1 MNKLLEKF
9 DKTILF
15 FIIYT
20 IVFIVFFKTLGYIL
34 PFVLALIFALILQ
47 KPTKYLASKLKIKN
61 SIASIIT
68 TLLFFTIII
77 VLLSM
82 GITTL
87 TSELIHL
94 GKNAQS
100 YFTNNS
106 SNIYKYIDVVKEYYN
121 NLDPAIV
128 TAIQNN
134 LSSSIQKLS
143 NLTASLVGG
152 LAQVLLNFLASIP
165 YIIMVV
171 LFTFLSTYFF
181 TKDMTS
187 ARDKMMNILPA
198 YDTNRVKNIFE
209 ESKRMLGGYAFSYA
223 IIISITFVETL
234 IGFAVLKVNYAVL
247 LSILSAVFDVLP
259 ILGIGSVYIPVA
271 IIYLL
276 SKNYVVAIGIGIL
289 YALVSIIRQIV
300 EPKIVSSSLGIHP
313 VPILAALFIGL
324 KANGIS
330 GMFFCIFLVVFYTIF
345 KKVKVI

>member
-1 MNKLLEKF
+1 M
-9 DKTILF
+9 
-15 FIIYT
+15 
-20 IVFIVFFKTLGYIL
+20 
-34 PFVLALIFALILQ
+34 
-47 KPTKYLASKLKIKN
+47 KLKIKN

-77 VLLSM
+77 ILLSI

-94 GKNAQS
+94 GKNAQA
-100 YFTNNS
+100 YITNNS
-106 SNIYKYIDVVKEYYN
+106 SGIYKYIDIIKEYYN

-134 LSSSIQKLS
+134 LASSIERLS
-143 NLTASLVGG
+143 NLTAAVVGG
-152 LAQVLLNFLASIP
+152 LAQGLLNFVASIP

-187 ARDKMMNILPA
+187 AKDKMMHILPA
-198 YDTNRVKNIFE
+198 QDTNRVKNIFD
-209 ESKRMLGGYAFSYA
+209 ESKKMLGGYAFSYA
-223 IIISITFVETL
+223 IIIGITFVETL
-234 IGFAVLKVNYAVL
+234 IGFTILKVNYAVL

-259 ILGIGSVYIPVA
+259 ILGIGSIYIPVA

-276 SKNYVVAIGIGIL
+276 SKNYVVAIGIGVL